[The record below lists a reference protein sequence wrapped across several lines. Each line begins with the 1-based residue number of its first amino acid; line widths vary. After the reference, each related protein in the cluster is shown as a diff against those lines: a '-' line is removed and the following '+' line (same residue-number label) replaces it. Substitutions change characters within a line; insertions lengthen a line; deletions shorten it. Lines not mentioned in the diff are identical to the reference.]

1 MYKEIVKEQDYEQ
14 IVRNTFED
22 DYELFEFYHYITGDK
37 DKALKDT
44 IQKIVNFKD
53 EVPNA
58 SYEFFAVKDEGGAIG
73 YFSIANSKILH
84 SFGLELRYRTKQNL
98 NDFIRLIKEQKVEL
112 CMLYSKN
119 KRAIKFLIKNGFVFQ
134 NEIEYESDKITI
146 LKY

>member
-1 MYKEIVKEQDYEQ
+1 MYKEIVKEVDFGQ

-22 DYELFEFYHYITGDK
+22 DYELFDFYHYITGDK
-37 DKALKDT
+37 IKALNDT
-44 IQKIVNFKD
+44 IHKIVNFKN

-58 SYEFFAVKDEGGAIG
+58 NYEFFAVKKEDDVIG
-73 YFSIANSKILH
+73 YFSIANNKILH
-84 SFGLELRYRTKQNL
+84 SFGLHINSRTKQNL

-112 CMLYSKN
+112 CMLFSKN
-119 KRAIKFLIKNGFVFQ
+119 TRAINFLIKNGFVFQ